1 MGALFLIAFIAVLI
15 VGAIVVYKT
24 AEVHELHKM
33 RAAFENKKI
42 HIQSFLSEHKDNDL
56 EYGYEYYKGELEE
69 IEELESIID
78 EELEILKN
86 FDFGPKN

>member
-33 RAAFENKKI
+33 RAAFEDKRQYLEGIIN
-42 HIQSFLSEHKDNDL
+42 QDSDSKDYHL
-56 EYGYEYYKGELEE
+56 GELHELEE
-69 IEELESIID
+69 LEALID

-86 FDFGPKN
+86 FDFGSSN